1 MHIFLAYPHNGY
13 RTLALSNPPLQTSLP
28 RYLHGVQMH
37 ELEQGGDKAR
47 SVSNGLTALSIAY
60 YPGNDSIERAQAG
73 EAEFK
78 PKRSSA
84 SVDILLG

>member
-1 MHIFLAYPHNGY
+1 
-13 RTLALSNPPLQTSLP
+13 
-28 RYLHGVQMH
+28 MH
-37 ELEQGGDKAR
+37 EVEQGGDEAR

-78 PKRSSA
+78 AKRSSA
-84 SVDILLG
+84 GVDFLLAQEWGRGRDGGWSREEREGGHAFWGSFSC